1 MMRFKL
7 GPIEFTLGSVGS
19 AAGTRPKFAGMTRNR
34 AIMRK
39 PGKVSVRGY
48 AGNARMMVDKSD
60 RPQETNKWTPNL

>member
-7 GPIEFTLGSVGS
+7 GPIEFTLGAPVC
-19 AAGTRPKFAGMTRNR
+19 ARPKFAGMTRNR